1 MLSFLLRKLRLVSFT
16 FNLQFLHELSKVLLS
31 NTVYG
36 IFHFRFRLFFI
47 QAYNFVQQNA
57 WTL

>member
-16 FNLQFLHELSKVLLS
+16 FTVQFLYELSKVLHS

-36 IFHFRFRLFFI
+36 IFHFRFRLVFI
-47 QAYNFVQQNA
+47 QAYNFA
-57 WTL
+57 